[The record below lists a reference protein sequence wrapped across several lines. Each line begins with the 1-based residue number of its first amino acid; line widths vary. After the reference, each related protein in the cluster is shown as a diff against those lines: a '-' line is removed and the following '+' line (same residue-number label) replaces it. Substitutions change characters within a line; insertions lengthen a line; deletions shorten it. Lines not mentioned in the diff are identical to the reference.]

1 MHTLI
6 LRISVF
12 LSWSQEK
19 RLYDY
24 VFIKQYKS
32 TTNFSLHFDVQGL
45 LQKIDLNHSV
55 LWHINP
61 LPSKTPPLCC

>member
-32 TTNFSLHFDVQGL
+32 TTNFSLRFDVQGF

-55 LWHINP
+55 LWHIT
-61 LPSKTPPLCC
+61 PSLLLSPP